1 MNDLKDSHET
11 IKKTTDELKKQ
22 QDDLKNI
29 VETLNREKNDWVG
42 CFFSSSFLNI
52 FLKAKKSDVENL
64 DEKIQNLQNLLVSHR
79 LFK

>member
-42 CFFSSSFLNI
+42 CFFSSSLFEY
-52 FLKAKKSDVENL
+52 FFKGQ
-64 DEKIQNLQNLLVSHR
+64 KI
-79 LFK
+79 